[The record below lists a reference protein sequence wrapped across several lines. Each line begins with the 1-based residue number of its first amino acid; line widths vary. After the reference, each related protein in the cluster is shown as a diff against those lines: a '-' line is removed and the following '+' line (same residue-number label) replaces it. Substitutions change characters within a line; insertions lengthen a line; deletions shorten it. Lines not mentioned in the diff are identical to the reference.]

1 MAYIVDFTTIMQ
13 VIFGLVVNA
22 QLRLSRRLIKLAFA
36 TSNNSV
42 ERVQVHNEIR
52 DHVKSAGRANRDAAL
67 AKTLQLI
74 KDHQMKT
81 EDMDKL
87 QLVMGGVDNG
97 VDEPRTTLSNSKI
110 PLVPQDI
117 LDWRGSSSKSRMPLP
132 FETLSPIPMP
142 RRAYL

>member
-1 MAYIVDFTTIMQ
+1 MSSSGSGSSSSIEIF

-97 VDEPRTTLSNSKI
+97 VDEPRD
-110 PLVPQDI
+110 VP
-117 LDWRGSSSKSRMPLP
+117 K
-132 FETLSPIPMP
+132 
-142 RRAYL
+142 A